1 MISHW
6 VPAYIADGL
15 AKITGK
21 KAIMLRA
28 YDKVHKASKTFTFF
42 TKREWTVSHTC
53 YCIKYRLVDLI
64 SMLLHLV
71 VVIDCELKCIM
82 LLDSVS

>member
-1 MISHW
+1 MTLTQLELEYWKMISHW

-53 YCIKYRLVDLI
+53 YCNIGCRFNIYAGI
-64 SMLLHLV
+64 FGGSY
-71 VVIDCELKCIM
+71 
-82 LLDSVS
+82 